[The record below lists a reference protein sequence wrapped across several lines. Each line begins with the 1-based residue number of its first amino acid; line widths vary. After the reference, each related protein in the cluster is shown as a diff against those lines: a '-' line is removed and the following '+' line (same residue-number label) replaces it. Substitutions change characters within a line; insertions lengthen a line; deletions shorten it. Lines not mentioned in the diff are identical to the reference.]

1 MRTWGAPWA
10 VIALVLA
17 GGTAYAAPVIT
28 DATTCQ
34 KIIGYTLSEDNIPA
48 LHLAIGRYEAALFT
62 HYGVPVPHNLE
73 DFGMNVGLEA
83 VSKKQRFYHRQLP
96 LPGSTAQWQFM
107 LKLRKYSH
115 SPQTVAATVLVGY
128 DEFN

>member
-34 KIIGYTLSEDNIPA
+34 KING
-48 LHLAIGRYEAALFT
+48 
-62 HYGVPVPHNLE
+62 
-73 DFGMNVGLEA
+73 
-83 VSKKQRFYHRQLP
+83 
-96 LPGSTAQWQFM
+96 
-107 LKLRKYSH
+107 
-115 SPQTVAATVLVGY
+115 
-128 DEFN
+128 